1 MSFHLSTSF
10 QEKRKGASSRTVFL
24 RSDEGRRLR
33 YLQISSPAE
42 AVLCLKEIGV
52 DPYGIEAM
60 VPKMSGINIRL
71 DDLKPAVANIIKQEM
86 LSLGGDA
93 AVSRGTID
101 CTVRRTGVVLMGTE
115 KQITRLIDKISHQPL
130 GLRKLASAIGELL
143 SNLRRNTFV
152 LKTPRRKITIA
163 GRTLIMGIIN
173 LTPDSFSDGGRFRNI
188 DDAADYGVR
197 LEEEGAD
204 ILDIG
209 GESTRPG
216 SKRVNRK
223 EEIGRVIPVLDKLV
237 RRIRIPVSVDTM
249 KAEVARAA
257 IDSGAEIINDI
268 SAMRFDKKMAEVMA
282 ESRAS
287 VILMHMRGMP
297 RTMQEG
303 DLTYGS
309 LMGEIIR
316 FLEGR
321 IGKAVDGGVTRENI
335 IVDPGVGFGKKAEDN
350 LSIIRHLRELKTLGR
365 PIALGPSRKA
375 FIGKATGVKIPAER
389 IEGTAAA
396 VTAAI
401 MNGANILRVHDV
413 GFMKRV
419 AVMADDLSRD

>member
-1 MSFHLSTSF
+1 
-10 QEKRKGASSRTVFL
+10 
-24 RSDEGRRLR
+24 LR

-42 AVLCLKEIGV
+42 AARCLKEIGV

-71 DDLKPAVANIIKQEM
+71 DNLKPAVANIIKQEM

-101 CTVRRTGVVLMGTE
+101 CTVRRTDVVLMGTE
-115 KQITRLIDKISHQPL
+115 KQIARLIEKISHQPL
-130 GLRKLASAIGELL
+130 GLRKLASAIEELL
-143 SNLRRNTFV
+143 SNLRKNTFV

-173 LTPDSFSDGGRFRNI
+173 MTPDSFSDGGRFRSI
-188 DDAADYGVR
+188 DDAADYGIR

-216 SKRVNRK
+216 SERVSRK
-223 EEIGRVIPVLDKLV
+223 EEIRRVIPVLENLV

-268 SAMRFDKKMAEVMA
+268 SAMRFDRKMTGVMA
-282 ESRAS
+282 ECKVP
-287 VILMHMRGMP
+287 VILMHMRGTP

-303 DLTYGS
+303 DLTYDS
-309 LMGEIIR
+309 LMGEIVR
-316 FLEGR
+316 FLEER
-321 IGKAVDGGVTRENI
+321 IEKAVDGGVTRGNI

-350 LSIIRHLRELKTLGR
+350 LRVIRHLRELKTLGQ
-365 PIALGPSRKA
+365 PVALGPSRKA

-396 VTAAI
+396 VTAAV

-419 AVMADDLSRD
+419 SAMADALSRD

>member
-1 MSFHLSTSF
+1 
-10 QEKRKGASSRTVFL
+10 
-24 RSDEGRRLR
+24 LR

-42 AVLCLKEIGV
+42 AAECLKEIGV

-71 DDLKPAVANIIKQEM
+71 DDLKPSVANIIKQEM

-101 CTVRRTGVVLMGTE
+101 CTVRRTDVVLMGTE
-115 KQITRLIDKISHQPL
+115 KQIARFAEKISHQPL
-130 GLRKLASAIGELL
+130 GLRKLASAIENLL
-143 SNLRRNTFV
+143 SNLRRDTFV
-152 LKTPRRKITIA
+152 LKTPKRKITIT

-173 LTPDSFSDGGRFRNI
+173 MTPDSFSDGGRFNRI
-188 DDAADYGVR
+188 DDAVDYGVR

-204 ILDIG
+204 MIDIG

-216 SKRVNRK
+216 SARVSRK
-223 EEIGRVIPVLDKLV
+223 EEIRRVIPIVEKLI
-237 RRIRIPVSVDTM
+237 RLIRIPVSVDTM
-249 KAEVARAA
+249 KAEVARVA
-257 IDSGAEIINDI
+257 IASGAEIINDI
-268 SAMRFDKKMAEVMA
+268 SAMRFDRKMAEVMA
-282 ESRAS
+282 ESKAPI
-287 VILMHMRGMP
+287 VLMHMRGTP

-303 DLTYGS
+303 DLRYHS
-309 LMGEIIR
+309 LMGEIIQ
-316 FLEGR
+316 FLGER
-321 IGKAVDGGVTRENI
+321 IEKAVAGGVSRENI
-335 IVDPGVGFGKKAEDN
+335 IVDPGIGFGKKAEDN
-350 LSIIRHLRELKTLGR
+350 LKLIRHLRELKTLGR
-365 PIALGPSRKA
+365 PIALGPSRKS

-413 GFMKRV
+413 RFMKRV
-419 AVMADDLSRD
+419 SAMADALSGD

>member
-1 MSFHLSTSF
+1 M
-10 QEKRKGASSRTVFL
+10 
-24 RSDEGRRLR
+24 R
-33 YLQISSPAE
+33 YLQISSLAE
-42 AVLCLKEIGV
+42 AVRSLKEIGV

-60 VPKMSGINIRL
+60 VPKMSGMNIRL

-93 AVSRGTID
+93 AVSRGAID
-101 CTVRRTGVVLMGTE
+101 CTVRRTDVILMGTE
-115 KQITRLIDKISHQPL
+115 KQIARFTEKISHQPL
-130 GLRKLASAIGELL
+130 GLRKLASAIGDLI
-143 SNLRRNTFV
+143 SNLRRDVFV

-173 LTPDSFSDGGRFRNI
+173 MTPDSFSDGGRFKSI
-188 DDAADYGVR
+188 DEAVDHGVR

-216 SKRVNRK
+216 STRVSRK
-223 EEIGRVIPVLDKLV
+223 EEIKRVVPVIEKLSH
-237 RRIRIPVSVDTM
+237 RIRIPVSVDTM
-249 KAEVARAA
+249 KAEVARVAM
-257 IDSGAEIINDI
+257 DSGSEIINDI
-268 SAMRFDKKMAEVMA
+268 SAMRFDRTMLEVAA
-282 ESRAS
+282 ESQVP
-287 VILMHMRGMP
+287 VILMHMRGTP
-297 RTMQEG
+297 RMMQEG
-303 DLTYGS
+303 DLRYRS
-309 LMGEIIR
+309 LMGEILR
-316 FLEGR
+316 FLGER
-321 IGKAVDGGVTRENI
+321 IEKAVAGGVTRENI
-335 IVDPGVGFGKKAEDN
+335 IVDPGIGFGKKAEDN
-350 LSIIRHLRELKTLGR
+350 LRIIRHLRELKTLGR
-365 PIALGPSRKA
+365 PILLGPSRKA

-419 AVMADDLSRD
+419 SAMADTLSRD

>member
-1 MSFHLSTSF
+1 M
-10 QEKRKGASSRTVFL
+10 
-24 RSDEGRRLR
+24 R

-42 AVLCLKEIGV
+42 ATRCLKEIGV

-60 VPKMSGINIRL
+60 VPKMSGMNIRL
-71 DDLKPAVANIIKQEM
+71 DDIKPAVANIIKQEM

-101 CTVRRTGVVLMGTE
+101 CTVRRTDIILMGTE
-115 KQITRLIDKISHQPL
+115 KQIARFTEKISHQPL
-130 GLRKLASAIGELL
+130 GLRKLASAIGELV
-143 SNLRRNTFV
+143 SNLRRDAFV

-173 LTPDSFSDGGRFRNI
+173 MTPDSFSDGGRFKSINEAV
-188 DDAADYGVR
+188 DHGVR

-216 SKRVNRK
+216 SARVSRK
-223 EEIGRVIPVLDKLV
+223 EEIKRVVPVIEKLS

-249 KAEVARAA
+249 KAEVARVAM
-257 IDSGAEIINDI
+257 DSGSEIINDI
-268 SAMRFDKKMAEVMA
+268 SAMRFDRKMLEVMA
-282 ESRAS
+282 ESQAP
-287 VILMHMRGMP
+287 VILMHMRGTP
-297 RTMQEG
+297 RMMQEG
-303 DLTYGS
+303 DLRYRS

-316 FLEGR
+316 FLGER
-321 IGKAVDGGVTRENI
+321 IEKAVAGGVTRENI
-335 IVDPGVGFGKKAEDN
+335 IVDPGIGFGKKVEDN
-350 LSIIRHLRELKTLGR
+350 LRIIRHLRELKTLGR
-365 PIALGPSRKA
+365 PILLGPSRKA

-419 AVMADDLSRD
+419 SAMADALSRD

>member
-1 MSFHLSTSF
+1 
-10 QEKRKGASSRTVFL
+10 
-24 RSDEGRRLR
+24 LR
-33 YLQISSPAE
+33 YLQISSLAE
-42 AVLCLKEIGV
+42 AVRSLKEIGV

-60 VPKMSGINIRL
+60 VPKMSGMNIRL

-93 AVSRGTID
+93 AVSRGAID
-101 CTVRRTGVVLMGTE
+101 CTVRRTDVILMGTE
-115 KQITRLIDKISHQPL
+115 KQIARFTEKISHQPL
-130 GLRKLASAIGELL
+130 GLRKLASAIGDLI
-143 SNLRRNTFV
+143 SNLRRDVFV

-173 LTPDSFSDGGRFRNI
+173 MTPDSFSDGGRFKSI
-188 DDAADYGVR
+188 DEAVDHGVR

-216 SKRVNRK
+216 STRVSRK
-223 EEIGRVIPVLDKLV
+223 EEIKRVVPVIEKLSH
-237 RRIRIPVSVDTM
+237 RIRIPVSVDTM
-249 KAEVARAA
+249 KAEVARVAM
-257 IDSGAEIINDI
+257 DSGSEIINDI
-268 SAMRFDKKMAEVMA
+268 SAMRFDRTMLEVAA
-282 ESRAS
+282 ESQVP
-287 VILMHMRGMP
+287 VILMHMRGTP
-297 RTMQEG
+297 RMMQEG
-303 DLTYGS
+303 DLRYRS
-309 LMGEIIR
+309 LMGEILR
-316 FLEGR
+316 FLGER
-321 IGKAVDGGVTRENI
+321 IEKAVAGGVTRENI
-335 IVDPGVGFGKKAEDN
+335 IVDPGIGFGKKAEDN
-350 LSIIRHLRELKTLGR
+350 LRIIRHLRELKTLGR
-365 PIALGPSRKA
+365 PILLGPSRKA

-419 AVMADDLSRD
+419 SAMADTLSRD

>member
-1 MSFHLSTSF
+1 
-10 QEKRKGASSRTVFL
+10 
-24 RSDEGRRLR
+24 LR
-33 YLQISSPAE
+33 YLQISSLAE
-42 AVLCLKEIGV
+42 AARCLKEIGV

-60 VPKMSGINIRL
+60 VPKMSGMNIRL
-71 DDLKPAVANIIKQEM
+71 ADIKPAVANIIKQEM

-101 CTVRRTGVVLMGTE
+101 CTVRRTDIILMGTE
-115 KQITRLIDKISHQPL
+115 KQIARFTEKISHQPL
-130 GLRKLASAIGELL
+130 GLQKLASAIGELV
-143 SNLRRNTFV
+143 SNLRRDAFV

-173 LTPDSFSDGGRFRNI
+173 MTPDSFSDGGRFKSINEAV
-188 DDAADYGVR
+188 DHGVR

-216 SKRVNRK
+216 SARVSRK
-223 EEIGRVIPVLDKLV
+223 EEIKRVVPVIEKLS

-249 KAEVARAA
+249 KAEVARVAM
-257 IDSGAEIINDI
+257 DSGSEIINDI
-268 SAMRFDKKMAEVMA
+268 SAMRFDRKMLEVVA
-282 ESRAS
+282 ESQAP
-287 VILMHMRGMP
+287 VILMHMRGTP
-297 RTMQEG
+297 RMMQEG
-303 DLTYGS
+303 DLRYRS

-316 FLEGR
+316 FLGER
-321 IGKAVDGGVTRENI
+321 IEKAVAGGVTRENI
-335 IVDPGVGFGKKAEDN
+335 IVDPGIGFGKKAEDN
-350 LSIIRHLRELKTLGR
+350 LRIIRHLRELKTLGR
-365 PIALGPSRKA
+365 PILLGPSRKA
-375 FIGKATGVKIPAER
+375 FIGKATGVKIPAAR

-413 GFMKRV
+413 RFMKRV
-419 AVMADDLSRD
+419 SAMADALSRD

>member
-1 MSFHLSTSF
+1 M
-10 QEKRKGASSRTVFL
+10 
-24 RSDEGRRLR
+24 R

-42 AVLCLKEIGV
+42 AARCLKEIGV

-60 VPKMSGINIRL
+60 VPKMSGMNIRL
-71 DDLKPAVANIIKQEM
+71 DDIKPAVANIIKQEM

-101 CTVRRTGVVLMGTE
+101 CTVRRTDIILMGTE
-115 KQITRLIDKISHQPL
+115 KQIARFTEKISHQPL
-130 GLRKLASAIGELL
+130 GLRKLASAIGELV
-143 SNLRRNTFV
+143 SNLRRDAFV

-163 GRTLIMGIIN
+163 GRALIMGIIN
-173 LTPDSFSDGGRFRNI
+173 MTPDSFSDGGRFKSINEAV
-188 DDAADYGVR
+188 DHGVR

-216 SKRVNRK
+216 SARVSRK
-223 EEIGRVIPVLDKLV
+223 EEIKRVVPVIEKLS

-249 KAEVARAA
+249 KAEVARVAM
-257 IDSGAEIINDI
+257 DSGSEIINDI
-268 SAMRFDKKMAEVMA
+268 SAMRFDRKMLEVMA
-282 ESRAS
+282 ESQAP
-287 VILMHMRGMP
+287 VILMHMRGTP
-297 RTMQEG
+297 RMMQEG
-303 DLTYGS
+303 DLRYRS

-316 FLEGR
+316 FLGER
-321 IGKAVDGGVTRENI
+321 IEKAVAGGVTRENI
-335 IVDPGVGFGKKAEDN
+335 IVDPGIGFGKKVEDN
-350 LSIIRHLRELKTLGR
+350 LRIIRHLRELKTLGR
-365 PIALGPSRKA
+365 PILLGPSRKA

-419 AVMADDLSRD
+419 SAMADALSRD

>member
-1 MSFHLSTSF
+1 M
-10 QEKRKGASSRTVFL
+10 
-24 RSDEGRRLR
+24 R
-33 YLQISSPAE
+33 YLQISSPEE
-42 AVLCLKEIGV
+42 AALCLKEIGV

-101 CTVRRTGVVLMGTE
+101 CTVRRTGAVLMGTE
-115 KQITRLIDKISHQPL
+115 KQITRLIQKISRQPL
-130 GLRKLASAIGELL
+130 GLRELASAIRELL
-143 SNLRRNTFV
+143 SNLRRTTFV
-152 LKTPRRKITIA
+152 LKTPRRKITLA
-163 GRTLIMGIIN
+163 GRTLIMGIVN
-173 LTPDSFSDGGRFRNI
+173 VTPDSFSDGGRFRSV
-188 DDAADYGVR
+188 DAAVDWGVR

-216 SKRVNRK
+216 SERVSRK
-223 EEIGRVIPVLDKLV
+223 EEINRVIPVLEKLV
-237 RRIRIPVSVDTM
+237 CRIRIPVSVDTM

-257 IDSGAEIINDI
+257 MHSGAEIINDI
-268 SAMRFDKKMAEVMA
+268 SAMRFDRKMLEVMA
-282 ESRAS
+282 ESGS
-287 VILMHMRGMP
+287 PVILMHMRGTP
-297 RTMQEG
+297 KTMQKG
-303 DLTYGS
+303 DLVYGS

-316 FLEGR
+316 FLGER
-321 IGKAVDGGVTRENI
+321 IGKAVEGGVARENI
-335 IVDPGVGFGKKAEDN
+335 IVDPGVGFGKKAKDN
-350 LSIIRHLRELKTLGR
+350 IRIIRHLRELKTLGR
-365 PIALGPSRKA
+365 PVALGPSRKA
-375 FIGKATGVKIPAER
+375 FIGKATGVELPAER

-401 MNGANILRVHDV
+401 LNGASILRVHDV

-419 AVMADDLSRD
+419 AVMAEDLSRD